1 MKLNQLKAG
10 ALLSYVQAGC
20 SVVITLAYTPLM
32 LRLLGQS
39 EYGVYTLAS
48 SLTAYL
54 GLLHFG
60 LSGSYIRFYTRYRAA
75 GDQRGANQLNAL
87 FLTVYAGIALLA
99 LLCGLWIAGNAEL
112 FFGSK
117 YSGEELAL
125 TRTLMVL
132 LTCNLSCTF
141 LTTVFTAFAGANEQ
155 FVFQRLL
162 NLGKTLASPLLS
174 IPVLLMGFGS
184 VGMVLVTVLISLAAD
199 AVNVCFCLGK
209 LKMRFTLRGADF
221 RVMGEVA
228 SFSVFIA
235 LNSLIDQINW
245 QVDKV
250 ILSAVRGSAATAV
263 YGVAAQL
270 NTMYAGASTAI
281 SGVFTP
287 RIHRI
292 AQEPDRTRRL
302 AQYNDLFIRTGRI
315 QFLLLSLVCSG
326 LVIFG
331 QPFIRLW
338 AGAGYDDAY
347 YIALLLIL
355 PATIPLVQN
364 VGIEIQRAEN
374 KHRFRS
380 LVYTAMALG
389 NAALSIPMGIRWGGI
404 GCAVGTALSLL
415 LANGLIINW
424 YYQKKIGLD
433 IRRFAAGQS
442 GIALVMLAM
451 GAAGWLLTRPLDMS
465 RPWVLL
471 AAIAAYSLLYFA
483 VCWRFVMN
491 EHEKRLLH
499 PLYKLLHRR

>member
-1 MKLNQLKAG
+1 MKINQLKAG
-10 ALLSYVQAGC
+10 ALLSYVQAGGN
-20 SVVITLAYTPLM
+20 VLITLAYTPLM

-60 LSGSYIRFYTRYRAA
+60 LSSSYIRFYTRYREA
-75 GDQRGANQLNAL
+75 GDQRGVNQLNAL
-87 FLTVYAGIALLA
+87 FLMVYAGIALLA
-99 LLCGLWIAGNAEL
+99 LLCGLWIAGHAEL

-117 YSGEELAL
+117 YSVQELEL
-125 TRTLMVL
+125 TRKLLVL
-132 LTCNLSCTF
+132 LSCNLSCTF

-174 IPVLLMGFGS
+174 IPILLMGYGS
-184 VGMVLVTVLISLAAD
+184 VGMTLVTVLVSLAAD
-199 AVNVCFCLGK
+199 VVNICFCLKK
-209 LKMRFTLRGADF
+209 LGMRFTLRGADF

-263 YGVAAQL
+263 YGAAAQL
-270 NTMYAGASTAI
+270 NTMYTGASTAI
-281 SGVFTP
+281 SSVFTP

-292 AQEPDRTRRL
+292 AQEPDNARRL
-302 AQYNDLFIRTGRI
+302 EQYNDLFIRTGRV

-338 AGAGYDDAY
+338 AGEGYDEAY
-347 YIALLLIL
+347 CIALLLIL

-380 LVYTAMALG
+380 LVYMVMALC
-389 NAALSIPMGIRWGGI
+389 NVALSIPLGLRWGGT
-404 GCAVGTALSLL
+404 GCAVGTAVSLL
-415 LANGLIINW
+415 LANGLVINW
-424 YYQKKIGLD
+424 YYHKKLGLD
-433 IRRFAAGQS
+433 IRRFAAEQRGT
-442 GIALVMLAM
+442 ALIMLLM

-465 RPWVLL
+465 RTWVLL
-471 AAIAAYSLLYFA
+471 CAIVLYSLVYFA
-483 VCWRFVMN
+483 LCWRFVMN
-491 EHEKRLLH
+491 EREKRLLY

>member
-1 MKLNQLKAG
+1 MRTNQLKAG
-10 ALLSYVQAGC
+10 VLLSYVQAGC
-20 SVVITLAYTPLM
+20 NVLITLAYTPLM

-60 LSGSYIRFYTRYRAA
+60 LSGSYIRFYTRYREA
-75 GDQRGANQLNAL
+75 GDQRGVNQLNAM
-87 FLTVYAGIALLA
+87 FLMVYAGIALLA
-99 LLCGLWIAGNAEL
+99 LLCGLWIAGNTEL

-117 YSGEELAL
+117 YTAEELTL
-125 TRTLMVL
+125 TGTLMIL

-141 LTTVFTAFAGANEQ
+141 LTTVFTAFAAANEQ

-162 NLGKTLASPLLS
+162 NLGKTLSSPLLS
-174 IPVLLMGFGS
+174 IPVLLMGYGS
-184 VGMVLVTVLISLAAD
+184 LGMTLVTVLVSLAAD
-199 AVNVCFCLGK
+199 AVNIFFCLGK
-209 LKMRFTLRGADF
+209 LKMRFTLQGADF

-245 QVDKV
+245 QVDKI
-250 ILSAVRGSAATAV
+250 ILSAVRGSAATAI

-270 NTMYAGASTAI
+270 NSMYTSASTAI

-292 AQEPDRTRRL
+292 AQEKDRVRRL
-302 AQYNDLFIRTGRI
+302 EQYNDLFIRTGRV
-315 QFLLLSLVCSG
+315 QLLVLSLVCSG
-326 LVIFG
+326 LVVFG
-331 QPFIRLW
+331 RPFIRLW
-338 AGAGYDDAY
+338 AGEGYGEAY
-347 YIALLLIL
+347 YVALLLIL

-380 LVYTAMALG
+380 LVYAVMALG
-389 NAALSIPMGIRWGGI
+389 NVALSIPMGIRWSGI
-404 GCAVGTALSLL
+404 GCAVGTAVSLL
-415 LANGLIINW
+415 LANGLAINW

-433 IRRFAAGQS
+433 IRRFAVQQKE
-442 GIALVMLAM
+442 IILVMLAM
-451 GAAGWLLTRPLDMS
+451 GTVGWLLTRPLDMS

-471 AAIAAYSLLYFA
+471 CAIGVYSLLYFA
-483 VCWRFVMN
+483 ACWRFAMN
-491 EHEKRLLH
+491 EREKRLLY
-499 PLYKLLHRR
+499 PLYQLLHRR

>member
-75 GDQRGANQLNAL
+75 GDQRGVNQLNAL

-184 VGMVLVTVLISLAAD
+184 VGMVLVTVLVSLAAD

-228 SFSVFIA
+228 SFSVFSA

-245 QVDKV
+245 QVDKI

-281 SGVFTP
+281 SGVFYP
-287 RIHRI
+287 PDPPHRPG
-292 AQEPDRTRRL
+292 AGPHAAAGAVQRPVHPDR
-302 AQYNDLFIRTGRI
+302 ADP
-315 QFLLLSLVCSG
+315 V
-326 LVIFG
+326 
-331 QPFIRLW
+331 
-338 AGAGYDDAY
+338 
-347 YIALLLIL
+347 
-355 PATIPLVQN
+355 PAAEPCVQRP
-364 VGIEIQRAEN
+364 GD
-374 KHRFRS
+374 FR
-380 LVYTAMALG
+380 
-389 NAALSIPMGIRWGGI
+389 
-404 GCAVGTALSLL
+404 TALYPPV
-415 LANGLIINW
+415 G
-424 YYQKKIGLD
+424 
-433 IRRFAAGQS
+433 RS
-442 GIALVMLAM
+442 GV
-451 GAAGWLLTRPLDMS
+451 
-465 RPWVLL
+465 
-471 AAIAAYSLLYFA
+471 
-483 VCWRFVMN
+483 
-491 EHEKRLLH
+491 
-499 PLYKLLHRR
+499 

>member
-75 GDQRGANQLNAL
+75 GDQRGVNQLNAL

-184 VGMVLVTVLISLAAD
+184 VGMVLVTVLVSLAAD

-209 LKMRFTLRGADF
+209 LKMRFTLRG
-221 RVMGEVA
+221 R
-228 SFSVFIA
+228 
-235 LNSLIDQINW
+235 
-245 QVDKV
+245 
-250 ILSAVRGSAATAV
+250 
-263 YGVAAQL
+263 
-270 NTMYAGASTAI
+270 I
-281 SGVFTP
+281 SG
-287 RIHRI
+287 
-292 AQEPDRTRRL
+292 D
-302 AQYNDLFIRTGRI
+302 GR
-315 QFLLLSLVCSG
+315 SG
-326 LVIFG
+326 LV
-331 QPFIRLW
+331 
-338 AGAGYDDAY
+338 
-347 YIALLLIL
+347 
-355 PATIPLVQN
+355 
-364 VGIEIQRAEN
+364 
-374 KHRFRS
+374 FR
-380 LVYTAMALG
+380 VHC
-389 NAALSIPMGIRWGGI
+389 PE
-404 GCAVGTALSLL
+404 
-415 LANGLIINW
+415 
-424 YYQKKIGLD
+424 
-433 IRRFAAGQS
+433 QS
-442 GIALVMLAM
+442 
-451 GAAGWLLTRPLDMS
+451 
-465 RPWVLL
+465 
-471 AAIAAYSLLYFA
+471 
-483 VCWRFVMN
+483 
-491 EHEKRLLH
+491 H
-499 PLYKLLHRR
+499 